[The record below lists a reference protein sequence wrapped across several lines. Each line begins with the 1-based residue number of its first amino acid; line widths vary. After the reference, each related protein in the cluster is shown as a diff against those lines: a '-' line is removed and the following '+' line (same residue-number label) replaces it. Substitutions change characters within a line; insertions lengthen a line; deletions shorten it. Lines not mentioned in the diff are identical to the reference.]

1 MPPLPVFANALS
13 ASLSTP
19 VITVV
24 PSTYFALPHIAV
36 STQSFPT
43 IYAPP
48 PATLVVTIPSIH
60 PASSKVEVVHG
71 DGLEFTRIGSHTSY
85 TKSLKVSPGSM
96 RSLHGAE
103 TFDTLHTRD
112 LPVTDGSPSRGHAPR
127 RRRGEEES
135 RTVVDDDI
143 AETGGTETSIEGED
157 SLIPAR
163 QGALHMVRSGIS
175 QFKRWW
181 SAESCGQSFAGERE
195 LWGTCNGVPS
205 E

>member
-1 MPPLPVFANALS
+1 MPPLPVFRNALS

-19 VITVV
+19 VITVA

-43 IYAPP
+43 IYTPT
-48 PATLVVTIPSIH
+48 PATLVVTIPNIH

-85 TKSLKVSPGSM
+85 TKSLKVSPPSIRG
-96 RSLHGAE
+96 LHGAE

-112 LPVTDGSPSRGHAPR
+112 LPVTDGSTSREQMPR
-127 RRRGEEES
+127 RRRGEEGS
-135 RTVVDDDI
+135 RTAEEDDL
-143 AETGGTETSIEGED
+143 AETGGSEIEIEGED
-157 SLIPAR
+157 SLIPLS
-163 QGALHMVRSGIS
+163 QGALHMVRNRIS

-181 SAESCGQSFAGERE
+181 GAESCGQSFAGERE